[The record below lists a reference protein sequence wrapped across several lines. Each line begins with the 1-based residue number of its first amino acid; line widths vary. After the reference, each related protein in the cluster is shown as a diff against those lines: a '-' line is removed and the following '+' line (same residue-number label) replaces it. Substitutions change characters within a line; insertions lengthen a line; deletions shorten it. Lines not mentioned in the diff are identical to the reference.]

1 MRLGRGRFAGAT
13 AGRAALPLGL
23 LFVLNLVDELD
34 QVAFGVVAPEIA
46 DTFGISEST
55 AITLTTIAGAL
66 VITTIVPIGYFA
78 DRHSRVRMTALAA
91 VLWTSM
97 SMATGLAGFV
107 GFLPMLVAARFG
119 SGLGR
124 VMNEPVHAS
133 LLADYYPPEV
143 HGKVFSLHRMANP
156 LGLMLVL
163 GAGTL
168 TELVGWQTTFILIA
182 LPTIPALLLVGR
194 LTEPARGASINLGLA
209 TAAEEL
215 GERVPMGE
223 AWRRLVAI
231 PTLKRSWVAAFFLG
245 AGVIPI
251 TSFFAFFYE
260 NEYNLGPGAWGR
272 AGVVALFGLGTL
284 IGLEVGGRLSTATI
298 MKGEP
303 EGLAL
308 RGGLTLVG
316 VGFSLFAM
324 AIAPWVG
331 LSVALTFVVG
341 LFAAFQSYNLPLV
354 AAVSPPRLRSQAFA
368 WFGLWFAGGAIAL
381 APIIATVGEDHGYR
395 LGIGWLAVSVIVSGL
410 IYMSSRG
417 FVRRDALQ
425 ALKALQAEAG
435 VRDTR
440 DKGDNALL
448 VCNEVEVAY
457 GQVQVLFGVNLVVRP
472 GEIVALLG
480 TNGAGKS
487 TLLGAISG
495 LAEPMGGTIWFDGRD
510 ITHAD
515 GNQTAAA
522 GIVQVP
528 GGRAIFPTLTVSEH
542 LRAAGWLRRG
552 EAEELRRATDEVWA
566 TFPRLRERMDQM
578 AGSLSGGEQQMLAL
592 GMAFIATPR
601 LLMIDELSLG
611 LAPTIVDQLL
621 QIVRRIRDQGTAVI
635 LVEQS
640 VNVALTVADRCYF
653 MEKGEVRFEGETA
666 DLLERGDLVRSVFLE
681 GAASNGRGRSPAR
694 VRTRAGRSE
703 RNEAGPPVLELRGV
717 SKRFGGI
724 QAVDAVDLTLF
735 QGQILGLIG
744 PNGAGKTTLMDLISG
759 FESVDSGVIR
769 LRDMSGEAVQAGS
782 NEGEGVGG
790 APRSAAAGLG
800 GRAAR
805 DMVDITTWSPDRRA
819 WLGLGRSFQDARL
832 VPSLSVAENLAIG
845 LERHMEQ
852 RDHVAAALG
861 LPLVVQQE
869 HDVAWTVED
878 LVELMNLGAFRD
890 KFVRE
895 LSTGSRRIVDLAMC
909 IAHDPKVLLLDEP
922 SSGIAQ
928 AETEA
933 LGPLLMQIKQE
944 TGCSLLVIE
953 HDMPLITS
961 MSDEIM
967 ALELGHPLTQGPPD
981 AVIRDPRVVSSY
993 LGGDLAVVNRSGRPA
1008 TSGNGGAARRTGI
1021 KKAGTK
1027 R

>member
-1 MRLGRGRFAGAT
+1 MSEPRDTWLQRVTGR
-13 AGRAALPLGL
+13 RAALPLVV
-23 LFVLNLVDELD
+23 LFILNMVDELD

-46 DTFGISEST
+46 DTFGISEAT
-55 AITLTTIAGAL
+55 AVTLATLAGAL
-66 VITTIVPIGYFA
+66 VITMIVPIGYFA
-78 DRHSRVRMTALAA
+78 DRHNRVRMTGVAA

-97 SMATGLAGFV
+97 SVATGLAGFI
-107 GFLPMLVAARFG
+107 GFLPLLVAARFG

-133 LLADYYPPEV
+133 LLADYYAPQN
-143 HGKVFSLHRMANP
+143 HGKVFSVHRMANP

-163 GAGTL
+163 LAGVMTDAF
-168 TELVGWQTTFILIA
+168 GWQTTFLLLAI
-182 LPTIPALLLVGR
+182 PTLPALFMVSR
-194 LTEPARGASINLGLA
+194 LTEPPRGASIDLGLA
-209 TAAEEL
+209 TAAEEE

-223 AWRRLVAI
+223 AWRRLGAI

-251 TSFFAFFYE
+251 TSFFSFFYE
-260 NEYNLGPGAWGR
+260 NEYGLGPGAWGR

-298 MKGEP
+298 MRAEP
-303 EGLAL
+303 EGLAV

-316 VGFSLFAM
+316 VGLSLLAM
-324 AIAPWVG
+324 VLAPWVG
-331 LSVALTFVVG
+331 LSVAFTFVVG

-368 WFGLWFAGGAIAL
+368 WFGLWFAAGAITL

-395 LGIGWLAVSVIVSGL
+395 LGIGWLAVLVSISGF
-410 IYMSSRG
+410 IYMSSRR

-425 ALKALQAEAG
+425 AWKSLQAEAG
-435 VRDTR
+435 IRDAR
-440 DKGDNALL
+440 DRSDAALL
-448 VCNEVEVAY
+448 VCREVEVAY
-457 GQVQVLFGVNLVVRP
+457 DQVQVLFGVDLEIRA

-487 TLLGAISG
+487 TLLNAVSG
-495 LAEPMGGTIWFDGRD
+495 LVEPMGGTIWFDGRD

-528 GGRAIFPTLTVSEH
+528 GGRAVFPTLTVDEH

-552 EAEELRRATDEVWA
+552 EPEQLAAAVEQAWQ
-566 TFPRLRERMDQM
+566 TFPRLRERSGQL
-578 AGSLSGGEQQMLAL
+578 AGNLSGGEQQMLAL
-592 GMAFIATPR
+592 AMAFIAEPR
-601 LLMIDELSLG
+601 LLIIDELSLG
-611 LAPTIVDQLL
+611 LAPTLVEQLL
-621 QIVRRIRDQGTAVI
+621 DIVRRIRDGGTAVL

-653 MEKGEVRFEGETA
+653 MEKGEVRFEGATA
-666 DLLERGDLVRSVFLE
+666 DLLERGDLLRSVFLE
-681 GAASNGRGRSPAR
+681 GASGRGGASPAA
-694 VRTRAGRSE
+694 RAKKRPATTVAS
-703 RNEAGPPVLELRGV
+703 PVLELRGV
-717 SKRFGGI
+717 TKSFGGVL
-724 QAVDAVDLTLF
+724 AVADLDLVLH

-744 PNGAGKTTLMDLISG
+744 PNGAGKTTVLDLISG
-759 FESVDSGVIR
+759 FELPDGGTIR
-769 LRDMSGEAVQAGS
+769 LRDPAVPAEA
-782 NEGEGVGG
+782 NG
-790 APRSAAAGLG
+790 AA
-800 GRAAR
+800 
-805 DMVDITTWSPDRRA
+805 MVDITDWSPDRRA

-832 VPSLSVAENLAIG
+832 VPSLTVAENLAIA
-845 LERHMEQ
+845 LERHLDQ
-852 RDHVAAALG
+852 RDHIAAALG

-869 HDVAWTVED
+869 QDVAWTVED

-933 LGPLLMQIKQE
+933 LGPLLLRIQRE
-944 TGCSLLVIE
+944 TWCSMVVIE

-961 MSDEIM
+961 ISDEIV
-967 ALELGHPLTQGPPD
+967 ALELGRHLTRGSP
-981 AVIRDPRVVSSY
+981 AEVIRNPRVVSSY
-993 LGGDLAVVNRSGRPA
+993 LGGDLAVVNRSGRG
-1008 TSGNGGAARRTGI
+1008 SRRVRPG
-1021 KKAGTK
+1021 
-1027 R
+1027 RP

>member
-1 MRLGRGRFAGAT
+1 MRRRFAEVT

-23 LFVLNLVDELD
+23 LFILNLVDELD

-66 VITTIVPIGYFA
+66 VITTIVPIGYYA
-78 DRHSRVRMTALAA
+78 DRHSRVRMTAFAA

-97 SMATGLAGFV
+97 SMATGVAGFV
-107 GFLPMLVAARFG
+107 GFLPLLAVARFG

-168 TELVGWQTTFILIA
+168 TQLVGWQWTFVLIA
-182 LPTIPALLLVGR
+182 LPSIPALLLITR
-194 LTEPARGASINLGLA
+194 LIEPARGASINLGLA
-209 TAAEEL
+209 TAADEHA
-215 GERVPMGE
+215 ERVPMGE

-284 IGLEVGGRLSTATI
+284 IGLEAGSRISTATI
-298 MKGEP
+298 MRGEP
-303 EGLAL
+303 EGLAW

-316 VGFSLFAM
+316 VGFSLLAM
-324 AIAPWVG
+324 ATAPWVG

-368 WFGLWFAGGAIAL
+368 WFGLWFAAGAIVL

-395 LGIGWLAVSVIVSGL
+395 LGIGWLAVIVIVSGL
-410 IYMSSRG
+410 IYMSSRKY
-417 FVRRDALQ
+417 VRRDALQ
-425 ALKALQAEAG
+425 ALKALQTEAG
-435 VRDTR
+435 VRDAR
-440 DKGDNALL
+440 DRGGEALL
-448 VCNEVEVAY
+448 VCSEVEVAY
-457 GQVQVLFGVNLVVRP
+457 GQVQVLFGVDLEVHP

-487 TLLGAISG
+487 TLLGAVSG
-495 LAEPMGGTIWFDGRD
+495 LVEPMGGTIWFDGRD

-528 GGRAIFPTLTVSEH
+528 GGRAIFPTLTVTEH
-542 LRAAGWLRRG
+542 LRAAGWLYRHD
-552 EAEELRRATDEVWA
+552 AERLNTATEEVWK
-566 TFPRLRERMDQM
+566 TFPRLRERMDQP
-578 AGSLSGGEQQMLAL
+578 AGTLSGGEQQMLAL

-611 LAPTIVDQLL
+611 LAPTVVDQLL

-653 MEKGEVRFEGETA
+653 MEKGEVRFEGLTT
-666 DLLERGDLVRSVFLE
+666 DLLERGDLIRSVFLE
-681 GAASNGRGRSPAR
+681 GASSNGKAKGGGRVASK
-694 VRTRAGRSE
+694 RT
-703 RNEAGPPVLELRGV
+703 GPNDTGSRTVVLQLRGV
-717 SKRFGGI
+717 SKHFGGI
-724 QAVDAVDLTLF
+724 QAVDNVDLTLHA
-735 QGQILGLIG
+735 GEILGLIG
-744 PNGAGKTTLMDLISG
+744 PNGAGKTTLLDLVSG
-759 FESVDSGVIR
+759 FETPDSGRIE
-769 LRDMSGEAVQAGS
+769 LMDT
-782 NEGEGVGG
+782 
-790 APRSAAAGLG
+790 RSTLH
-800 GRAAR
+800 
-805 DMVDITTWSPDRRA
+805 DVTDWSPDRRA

-832 VPSLSVAENLAIG
+832 VPSLTVAENLAIG
-845 LERHMEQ
+845 LERHLEQ
-852 RDHVAAALG
+852 RDHVASALG

-869 HDVAWTVED
+869 QDVAWTVED
-878 LVELMNLGAFRD
+878 LVDLMNLGAFRD
-890 KFVRE
+890 KFVSE

-933 LGPLLMQIKQE
+933 LGPLLRRIQE
-944 TGCSLLVIE
+944 ETSCSLLVIE

-967 ALELGHPLTQGPPD
+967 ALELGHPLLQGPPEQ
-981 AVIRDPRVVSSY
+981 VIRDPRVVSSY
-993 LGGDLAVVNRSGRPA
+993 LGGDLAVVNRSGPAPRGEGGGRSRRPRVR
-1008 TSGNGGAARRTGI
+1008 NAASRT
-1021 KKAGTK
+1021 
-1027 R
+1027 